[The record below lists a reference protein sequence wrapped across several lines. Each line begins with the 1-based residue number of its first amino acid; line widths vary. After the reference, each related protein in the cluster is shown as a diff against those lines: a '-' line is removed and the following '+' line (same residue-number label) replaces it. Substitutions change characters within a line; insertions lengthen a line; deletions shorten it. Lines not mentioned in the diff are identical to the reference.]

1 LAAEGSTSLAAQFV
15 TELAARVRRRAQN
28 RCEYCLIPQAAFRR
42 PFHIEHILAKQHG
55 GLTQL
60 ENLALACWQCNL
72 KKGTNLTSIDP
83 ETGELTRLFHPRIDK
98 WTDHFASRMLHSRVG
113 RVQIVGLTPIGR
125 ATMRLLD
132 FNEEFRQVLRYEI
145 LGGI

>member
-1 LAAEGSTSLAAQFV
+1 AAQFV
-15 TELAARVRRRAQN
+15 TELTARVRRRAQN

-83 ETGELTRLFHPRIDK
+83 ETGELTRLFHPRADNYA
-98 WTDHFASRMLHSRVG
+98 DHFAFRLVQSKADRVH
-113 RVQIVGLTPIGR
+113 IV
-125 ATMRLLD
+125 
-132 FNEEFRQVLRYEI
+132 
-145 LGGI
+145 

>member
-1 LAAEGSTSLAAQFV
+1 M
-15 TELAARVRRRAQN
+15 TELAAQVRRRAQH

-60 ENLALACWQCNL
+60 DNLALACWQCNL

-83 ETGELTRLFHPRIDK
+83 ETGELTRLFHPRSDQ
-98 WTDHFASRMLHSRVG
+98 WTDHFVPRALESRVG

-125 ATMRLLD
+125 ATARLLD
-132 FNEEFRQVLRYEI
+132 MNEELRQVLRYEI
-145 LGGI
+145 LRSGI

>member
-1 LAAEGSTSLAAQFV
+1 V
-15 TELAARVRRRAQN
+15 TELAAQVRRRAQN
-28 RCEYCLIPQAAFRR
+28 HCEYCLIPQATFRR

-83 ETGELTRLFHPRIDK
+83 ETGELTRLFHPRTDK
-98 WTDHFASRMLHSRVG
+98 WTDHFASRMLDSRISC
-113 RVQIVGLTPIGR
+113 VQIVALTPIGR
-125 ATMRLLD
+125 ATVRLLD
-132 FNEEFRQVLRYEI
+132 FNEELRQVLRYEI
-145 LGGI
+145 LGCI

>member
-1 LAAEGSTSLAAQFV
+1 VTEIAAE
-15 TELAARVRRRAQN
+15 VRRRAQN

-60 ENLALACWQCNL
+60 DNLALACWQCNL

-83 ETGELTRLFHPRIDK
+83 ENGELTRLFHPRIDK
-98 WTDHFASRMLHSRVG
+98 WADHFAFRLLQSRVD
-113 RVQIVGLTPIGR
+113 RVQIVGLTSVGR
-125 ATMRLLD
+125 VTVRLLD
-132 FNEEFRQVLRYEI
+132 MNEELRQVLRYEI
-145 LGGI
+145 LKTAK

>member
-1 LAAEGSTSLAAQFV
+1 M
-15 TELAARVRRRAQN
+15 TELAAQVRRRAQN
-28 RCEYCLIPQAAFRR
+28 RCEYCLIPQAAFLR

-83 ETGELTRLFHPRIDK
+83 ETGELTRLFHPRTDK
-98 WTDHFASRMLHSRVG
+98 WTDHFGSRMLDSRVG
-113 RVQIVGLTPIGR
+113 RIQIVGLTPIGR
-125 ATMRLLD
+125 ATARLLD
-132 FNEEFRQVLRYEI
+132 FNEELRQVLRYEI
-145 LGGI
+145 LGDT